1 MISLYK
7 TIPVPSLFFRLI
19 RWLISAFVV
28 NVDYRD
34 VLRAVYS
41 LAPNGESSEPCL
53 KLNDLEKVIPPYVS
67 LSGLIK
73 FFLLMSSCFQS
84 NAVVWFMIYDLVT
97 KKFVPRLEAL
107 DDKWKAM
114 VKFNRIHGF
123 GKIRARA
130 LYVVSWEGFPND
142 GLMETF

>member
-7 TIPVPSLFFRLI
+7 IVPVPSLFFRLI

-53 KLNDLEKVIPPYVS
+53 KLNDLEKVIPPY
-67 LSGLIK
+67 
-73 FFLLMSSCFQS
+73 S

-130 LYVVSWEGFPND
+130 LYVVSWEGFPKD